1 LLEGYTGHISK
12 LRFEIL
18 EVYPGTKYQDTVISE
33 IYFNALRTIT
43 PSNIFKVPNISHAT
57 YNSGEYDNDD
67 NELYWDLH
75 IGPLSCTG
83 KSVVASSYLS
93 SQGSSSYRA
102 SNIND
107 CNHETAWVEGVKGYG
122 IGEWIEFQDIS
133 ADGTI
138 TAINILNGYVK
149 NDKAWSENAR
159 VKRLKVYYN
168 GRPFCILEL
177 QNSRSLQTFRLQWAG
192 DCSYINRLR
201 FEILE
206 VYPGTKYQDTVIS
219 EIYFTAVP

>member
-1 LLEGYTGHISK
+1 MKRTLLITLVALSSCFVAEA
-12 LRFEIL
+12 
-18 EVYPGTKYQDTVISE
+18 Q
-33 IYFNALRTIT
+33 LRTIK

-57 YNSGEYDNDD
+57 YESGEYDNED
-67 NELYWDLH
+67 NPLYWDLH
-75 IGPLSCTG
+75 IGIFSCTG
-83 KSVVASSYLS
+83 GSVVASSYLS

-138 TAINILNGYVK
+138 TGINILNGYVK
-149 NDKAWSENAR
+149 SNKAWSENTR
-159 VKRLKVYYN
+159 VKNLKVYYN
-168 GRPFCILEL
+168 DRPLCILEL
-177 QNSRSLQTFRLQWAG
+177 QNSRSLQYFGIDDLLEGYT
-192 DCSYINRLR
+192 SHISKLR

-219 EIYFTAVP
+219 EIYFKSSN